1 MVSDNRHRSLLQ
13 FIKRLLDVPASFS
26 KEDLISFRSIASR
39 QYPTLVPI
47 IEEYIRLAE
56 RSDSEVPLLRF
67 RTDGPR
73 QRSSSNADQM
83 HLFDLLREK
92 KLFPSN
98 SDLVEFAERILPDMR
113 SYRYDKMSKSDI
125 AARVLE
131 YLETLDPRR
140 KQELEQSMRSAMV
153 KSTTK
158 SSDRKSFLSTW
169 EKIIKGIE
177 L

>member
-1 MVSDNRHRSLLQ
+1 VASDNRHRSLLQ
-13 FIKRLLDVPASFS
+13 FIKRLVDVPAGLS
-26 KEDLISFRSIASR
+26 KDDLISFRSIASR
-39 QYPTLVPI
+39 QYPTLVPL
-47 IEEYIRLAE
+47 IEEYIQLAE
-56 RSDSEVPLLRF
+56 RSDSDAPLMRF
-67 RTDGPR
+67 RTVGAR
-73 QRSSSNADQM
+73 ERTGSKADQM

-140 KQELEQSMRSAMV
+140 KHELEQSMRNAMV
-153 KSTTK
+153 VSTAR
-158 SSDRKSFLSTW
+158 SSDRRSFLSTW

>member
-1 MVSDNRHRSLLQ
+1 
-13 FIKRLLDVPASFS
+13 
-26 KEDLISFRSIASR
+26 
-39 QYPTLVPI
+39 
-47 IEEYIRLAE
+47 
-56 RSDSEVPLLRF
+56 
-67 RTDGPR
+67 
-73 QRSSSNADQM
+73 M

-140 KQELEQSMRSAMV
+140 KHELEQSMRNAMV
-153 KSTTK
+153 VSTAR
-158 SSDRKSFLSTW
+158 SSDRRSFLSTW